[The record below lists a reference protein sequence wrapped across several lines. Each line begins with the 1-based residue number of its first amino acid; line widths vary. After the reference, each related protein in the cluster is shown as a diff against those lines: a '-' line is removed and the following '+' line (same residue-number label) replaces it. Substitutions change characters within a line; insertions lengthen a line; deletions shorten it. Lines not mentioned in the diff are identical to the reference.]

1 MTLAVDGDEDFVEEP
16 RIAWPSLAAAQ
27 GSSVGAPEL
36 ETPLPDRLVT
46 DDDAT
51 FGEEILGIPEA
62 EAEPMV
68 EPDGVS
74 DDLARVAIASVRIGR
89 LHLQI
94 IFAGSAPR
102 QLDNAMRR
110 HTATLASCSDHW
122 AISTERFE
130 SFRRLFG
137 WTPTMPKLTT
147 TWATLSRR

>member
-1 MTLAVDGDEDFVEEP
+1 MPLLITAGASGWESFARRCPFSGGMVAASPYQDVEYIAVLIDRPPQVMTLAVDGDEDFVEEP
-16 RIAWPSLAAAQ
+16 RIAWPFLAAAQ

-74 DDLARVAIASVRIGR
+74 DDLVMFQNSIVMYDM
-89 LHLQI
+89 H
-94 IFAGSAPR
+94 P
-102 QLDNAMRR
+102 
-110 HTATLASCSDHW
+110 
-122 AISTERFE
+122 
-130 SFRRLFG
+130 
-137 WTPTMPKLTT
+137 
-147 TWATLSRR
+147 